1 MAFSRIRLLSF
12 ALLVE
17 GTVLLLAV
25 LLAMWLDITLLPLSN
40 DLGMDVAVGSL
51 AAVLPATL
59 FVMSLS
65 PQAIRISWI
74 GSLQKTLLTLQVVFS
89 QARIL
94 DLVAISLV
102 AGIAEEILFRGL
114 IQTQLGIL
122 PASILFGLAH
132 LITPAYAVIATI
144 MGFYIGFIF
153 QVFDSL
159 LIPIQL
165 HFIYDLFA
173 LLYLRYHTRLR
184 HRGRVI

>member
-1 MAFSRIRLLSF
+1 MPFSRIRLLGI

-17 GTVLLLAV
+17 GIVLLLAV
-25 LLAMWLDITLLPLSN
+25 LLALWLDINLLPLSN
-40 DLGMDVAVGSL
+40 DLGRDVTVGSL
-51 AAVLPATL
+51 AAVLPAAL
-59 FVMSLS
+59 FILSLS
-65 PQAIRISWI
+65 PQARRISWI
-74 GSLQKTLLTLQVVFS
+74 GSLQKTLLSLQGIFS

-94 DLVAISLV
+94 DLVAISLI
-102 AGIAEEILFRGL
+102 AGIAEEMLFRGV

-132 LITPAYAVIATI
+132 LITPTYAVIATI
-144 MGFYIGFIF
+144 MGIYIGILY

-173 LLYLRYHTRLR
+173 LLYLRYHAPT
-184 HRGRVI
+184 VT